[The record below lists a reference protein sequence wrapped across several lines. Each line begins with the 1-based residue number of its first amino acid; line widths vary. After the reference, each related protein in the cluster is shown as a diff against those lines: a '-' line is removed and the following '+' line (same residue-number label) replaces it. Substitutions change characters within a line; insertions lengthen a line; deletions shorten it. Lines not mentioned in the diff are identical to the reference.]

1 MSASHAELP
10 HLTIENTTLPAA
22 SLWRKFP
29 FIGLGIGVVCLALA
43 YILGVDAG
51 HGGEHGAEGGGE
63 SHQQFFLSYLTSFMF
78 WLSICLGGLFFT
90 LIQHATRA
98 GWSIVVRRIA
108 ENWMA
113 VLPIFAVLVVPLFI
127 GQHDLYHWSHGI
139 PASDLM
145 LTRKATY
152 FDGGFY
158 MGRSIFA
165 LVLWIVLAVTLYRW
179 STRQDRTGDTRLSHK
194 MRWWAPLGIV
204 AFGLTTTI
212 AAVDWMMSLDPHW
225 YSTIFG
231 VYYFAGIVMASGAA
245 FILSSMALQKSGVLK
260 DAITTEHYHD
270 LGKWTF
276 AFIVF
281 WTYIGF
287 SQFFL
292 IWYANIPEET
302 VWYGHRMSHGWEY
315 VSIFLALGHF
325 VLPLFFMMSRHI
337 KRKKV
342 TLALGVSWLLI
353 AHYVDIFW
361 LTQPALHAEHFSIH
375 IADLLA
381 LVGLGGIVIG
391 AFAWI
396 TARGPT
402 APVRDPRLE
411 ESLKFENY

>member
-1 MSASHAELP
+1 MSASHADLP
-10 HLTIENTTLPAA
+10 HLTIENTTLPKE

-29 FIGLGIGVVCLALA
+29 LIGIGLGVGCLALA
-43 YILGVDAG
+43 FVLGVANVTDS
-51 HGGEHGAEGGGE
+51 HGKTAE
-63 SHQQFFLSYLTSFMF
+63 SHQQFYLSYLTAFMF

-90 LIQHATRA
+90 IIQHGTRA

-113 VLPIFAVLVVPLFI
+113 VLPIFAILVVPLFL
-127 GQHDLYHWSHGI
+127 GQHDLYHWSHEGVLEE
-139 PASDLM
+139 DL
-145 LTRKATY
+145 LLSRKANY

-158 MGRSIFA
+158 TARSI
-165 LVLWIVLAVTLYRW
+165 IVLALWILVAMAFYRW
-179 STRQDRTGDTRLSHK
+179 STKQDKTGDHALSHK

-204 AFGLTTTI
+204 VFAISTTV
-212 AAVDWMMSLDPHW
+212 AAIDWMMSLDPHW

-276 AFIVF
+276 AFIIF

-302 VWYGHRMSHGWEY
+302 IWYGHRMSHGWEY
-315 VSIFLALGHF
+315 VSIFLAIGHF
-325 VLPLFFMMSRHI
+325 VLPMFFMMSRHI
-337 KRKKV
+337 KRRKV
-342 TLALGVSWLLI
+342 TLALGCGWLLF

-361 LTQPALHAEHFSIH
+361 LSQPALHTEHFSIH
-375 IADLLA
+375 IADLLT

-396 TARGPT
+396 TTRGAT
-402 APVRDPRLE
+402 APVRDPRIE
-411 ESLKFENY
+411 ESLRFENF